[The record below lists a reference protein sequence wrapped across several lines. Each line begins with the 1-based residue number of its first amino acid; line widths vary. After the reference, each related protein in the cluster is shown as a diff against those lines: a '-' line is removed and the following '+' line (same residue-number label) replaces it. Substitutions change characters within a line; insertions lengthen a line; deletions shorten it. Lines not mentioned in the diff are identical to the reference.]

1 MSRVNAVLAR
11 VASVKNLLNYE
22 FRTLRERL
30 TVWMIVLVLIPVLL
44 LVGIGL
50 TYAERQLQQRA
61 MEDLSAV
68 TQRLQYELHQLVM
81 APVEDI
87 RIASRSPYLHQAMT
101 EFSAVYQ
108 SDDLYSM
115 DYQAVQDKYWTY
127 LSFFAEKRSLQ
138 DLILINRHGDV
149 IYSATQSDLY
159 GRNLRHVDFTGTG
172 IQTAFEQALWQMD
185 STVAIGTVKGS
196 NEYAY
201 MASPVVR
208 ERSEVN
214 GTSVQGGL
222 HGVVM
227 LIPGAANLRQLLSSS
242 GRSGQSVSIYRLDP
256 AGNYAELLGTDVI
269 SRSSDQGRIFASA
282 ALGEDFNGELSGWDN
297 VWLASVRALPALD
310 SIIVV
315 RRDKAGALAA
325 VTELRYSGV
334 IVTLII
340 LALTVLISRHV
351 ALNLTAPVSQL
362 SQSIEMISK
371 GQRDVRVDI
380 ARHDELGKLAR
391 QFNAMAAS
399 LRSTQA
405 QLLQTEKMASIGHL
419 AAGVAH
425 EINNPMSV
433 VSANMMTMQ
442 EYATTYVRLVEMF
455 DRYLQTDPTD
465 EEARG
470 ALSEELSQFEND
482 EDISE
487 WVKEDYTFVWHM
499 PPAMIFFSDE
509 KFKPSPNCSPS
520 IKKLLKLSKSN
531 INLAVWETTKIPKE
545 YVRVHEYHKP
555 DAIITSSKWNLGAF
569 GEYVDCYVVPHL
581 IEEPKNEI
589 DAINLPYDLD
599 KVFTIFSS
607 SQWSKRKGFDVL
619 LQAFVSEF
627 GTNDDVRLV
636 LKTYPGPEANAEAI
650 QNEVKFYK
658 DIIRIS
664 QKVNNIILISG
675 FMPEEKINWL
685 YDKCDVFALLTRG
698 EGFSLPIAEAI
709 MRKKPVIVSKEGG
722 HIDYIHP

>member
-1 MSRVNAVLAR
+1 MSRMNAVLAR

-50 TYAERQLQQRA
+50 TYAERQLQQRV

-115 DYQAVQDKYWTY
+115 DYQAVQDKYWMY
-127 LSFFAEKRSLQ
+127 LSFFSEKRSLQ

-214 GTSVQGGL
+214 GTSVPGGL

-269 SRSSDQGRIFASA
+269 PRSSDQGRIFASA

-340 LALTVLISRHV
+340 LVLTVLISRHV

-433 VSANMMTMQ
+433 VSANMMAMQ

-482 EDISE
+482 EDIAFVHQDMKALLEDSLLGLSRVKNIVGSLKVFSE
-487 WVKEDYTFVWHM
+487 LDKSDDEEVNLRDNIEIVVSQVA
-499 PPAMIFFSDE
+499 PPSEGKLEINYQFEIDG
-509 KFKPSPNCSPS
+509 KVS
-520 IKKLLKLSKSN
+520 IKPEQMRKVF
-531 INLAVWETTKIPKE
+531 A
-545 YVRVHEYHKP
+545 
-555 DAIITSSKWNLGAF
+555 AIIDNAAKACSEKGSLRIHAWRKQDT
-569 GEYVDCYVVPHL
+569 L
-581 IEEPKNEI
+581 IIDFQDTGCGMDEEQ
-589 DAINLPYDLD
+589 INR
-599 KVFTIFSS
+599 VFDPFYTT
-607 SQWSKRKGFDVL
+607 R
-619 LQAFVSEF
+619 
-627 GTNDDVRLV
+627 
-636 LKTYPGPEANAEAI
+636 
-650 QNEVKFYK
+650 EV
-658 DIIRIS
+658 
-664 QKVNNIILISG
+664 
-675 FMPEEKINWL
+675 
-685 YDKCDVFALLTRG
+685 G
-698 EGFSLPIAEAI
+698 EGIGLGLSIAHSIVEAHGGRLLIASRAGRGTRVRIVLPG
-709 MRKKPVIVSKEGG
+709 R
-722 HIDYIHP
+722 

>member
-470 ALSEELSQFEND
+470 ALSDELSQFEND
-482 EDISE
+482 EDIAFVHQDMKALLEDSLLGLSRVKNIVGSLKVFSE
-487 WVKEDYTFVWHM
+487 LDKSDDEDVNLRDNIEIVVSQVA
-499 PPAMIFFSDE
+499 PPSEGKLEITYQFEIDGTV
-509 KFKPSPNCSPS
+509 S
-520 IKKLLKLSKSN
+520 IKPEQMRKVF
-531 INLAVWETTKIPKE
+531 A
-545 YVRVHEYHKP
+545 
-555 DAIITSSKWNLGAF
+555 AIIDNAAKACSEKGSLRIHAWRKQDT
-569 GEYVDCYVVPHL
+569 L
-581 IEEPKNEI
+581 IIDFQDTGCGMDEEQ
-589 DAINLPYDLD
+589 INR
-599 KVFTIFSS
+599 VFDPFYTT
-607 SQWSKRKGFDVL
+607 RDV
-619 LQAFVSEF
+619 
-627 GTNDDVRLV
+627 
-636 LKTYPGPEANAEAI
+636 
-650 QNEVKFYK
+650 
-658 DIIRIS
+658 
-664 QKVNNIILISG
+664 
-675 FMPEEKINWL
+675 
-685 YDKCDVFALLTRG
+685 G
-698 EGFSLPIAEAI
+698 EGIGLGLSIAHSIVEAHGGRLLIASRAGRGTRVRIVLPG
-709 MRKKPVIVSKEGG
+709 R
-722 HIDYIHP
+722 

>member
-1 MSRVNAVLAR
+1 MSRLNGALAR
-11 VASVKNLLNYE
+11 VASVKSLLNYE

-108 SDDLYSM
+108 NDDLYSM

-127 LSFFAEKRSLQ
+127 LSFFSEKRSLQ
-138 DLILINRHGDV
+138 DLILINRNGDV

-201 MASPVVR
+201 MASPVVG
-208 ERSEVN
+208 ERSEMN
-214 GTSVQGGL
+214 SNSVSGQL

-465 EEARG
+465 EDARG
-470 ALSEELSQFEND
+470 ALSDELSQFEND
-482 EDISE
+482 EDIAFVHQDMKALLEDSLLGLSRVKNIVGSLKVFSE
-487 WVKEDYTFVWHM
+487 LDKSDDEDVNLRDNIEIVVSQVA
-499 PPAMIFFSDE
+499 PPSESKLEITYQFEIDGTV
-509 KFKPSPNCSPS
+509 S
-520 IKKLLKLSKSN
+520 IKPEQMRKVF
-531 INLAVWETTKIPKE
+531 A
-545 YVRVHEYHKP
+545 
-555 DAIITSSKWNLGAF
+555 AIIDNAAKACSEKGSLRIHAWRKQDT
-569 GEYVDCYVVPHL
+569 L
-581 IEEPKNEI
+581 IIDFQDTGCGMDEEQ
-589 DAINLPYDLD
+589 INR
-599 KVFTIFSS
+599 VFDPFYTT
-607 SQWSKRKGFDVL
+607 RDV
-619 LQAFVSEF
+619 
-627 GTNDDVRLV
+627 
-636 LKTYPGPEANAEAI
+636 
-650 QNEVKFYK
+650 
-658 DIIRIS
+658 
-664 QKVNNIILISG
+664 
-675 FMPEEKINWL
+675 
-685 YDKCDVFALLTRG
+685 G
-698 EGFSLPIAEAI
+698 EGIGLGLSIAHSIVEAHGGRLLIASRAGRGTRVRIVLPG
-709 MRKKPVIVSKEGG
+709 R
-722 HIDYIHP
+722 

>member
-1 MSRVNAVLAR
+1 MSRLNGALAR
-11 VASVKNLLNYE
+11 VASVKSLLKYE

-108 SDDLYSM
+108 NDDLYSM

-127 LSFFAEKRSLQ
+127 LSFFSEKRSLQ
-138 DLILINRHGDV
+138 DLILINRNGDV

-201 MASPVVR
+201 MASPVVG
-208 ERSEVN
+208 ERSEMN
-214 GTSVQGGL
+214 SNSVSGQL

-465 EEARG
+465 EDARG
-470 ALSEELSQFEND
+470 ALSDELSQFEND
-482 EDISE
+482 EDIAFVHQDMKALLEDSLLGLSRVKNIVGSLKVFSE
-487 WVKEDYTFVWHM
+487 LDKSDDEDVNLRDNIEIVVSQVA
-499 PPAMIFFSDE
+499 PPSESKLEITYQFEIDGTV
-509 KFKPSPNCSPS
+509 S
-520 IKKLLKLSKSN
+520 IKPEQMRKVF
-531 INLAVWETTKIPKE
+531 A
-545 YVRVHEYHKP
+545 
-555 DAIITSSKWNLGAF
+555 AIIDNAAKACSEKGSLRIHAWRKQDT
-569 GEYVDCYVVPHL
+569 L
-581 IEEPKNEI
+581 IIDFQDTGCGMDEEQ
-589 DAINLPYDLD
+589 INR
-599 KVFTIFSS
+599 VFDPFYTT
-607 SQWSKRKGFDVL
+607 RDV
-619 LQAFVSEF
+619 
-627 GTNDDVRLV
+627 
-636 LKTYPGPEANAEAI
+636 
-650 QNEVKFYK
+650 
-658 DIIRIS
+658 
-664 QKVNNIILISG
+664 
-675 FMPEEKINWL
+675 
-685 YDKCDVFALLTRG
+685 G
-698 EGFSLPIAEAI
+698 EGIGLGLSIAHSIVEAHGGRLLIASRAGRGTRVRIVLPG
-709 MRKKPVIVSKEGG
+709 R
-722 HIDYIHP
+722 